1 MKRKIAMI
9 ICLIICLLCISQ
21 IIINYVNKKEGTSFY
36 NSTLP
41 SHNEVNI
48 EEMMEKYQ
56 NIQGY
61 IKIDDTNINYP
72 IVQGEDNDYYL
83 SHLPNDE
90 KNKMGSIYLDY
101 RNNGF
106 NDDNT
111 VIYGH
116 NMNDGTMFSEL
127 ENYKQNDYYE
137 NHKKYT
143 IYTESDKLEVEIVAI
158 YIADASKES
167 LPINFEDN
175 EREKYLKK
183 VMKNNI
189 LDSKVNI
196 ESEDKLITLCTC
208 ADVYD
213 TSRLVLI
220 GKVL

>member
-1 MKRKIAMI
+1 MPKGPMTKPGNEQATKAKDFKSAIKR
-9 ICLIICLLCISQ
+9 L
-21 IIINYVNKKEGTSFY
+21 
-36 NSTLP
+36 
-41 SHNEVNI
+41 
-48 EEMMEKYQ
+48 
-56 NIQGY
+56 
-61 IKIDDTNINYP
+61 
-72 IVQGEDNDYYL
+72 
-83 SHLPNDE
+83 
-90 KNKMGSIYLDY
+90 
-101 RNNGF
+101 
-106 NDDNT
+106 
-111 VIYGH
+111 
-116 NMNDGTMFSEL
+116 FSEL